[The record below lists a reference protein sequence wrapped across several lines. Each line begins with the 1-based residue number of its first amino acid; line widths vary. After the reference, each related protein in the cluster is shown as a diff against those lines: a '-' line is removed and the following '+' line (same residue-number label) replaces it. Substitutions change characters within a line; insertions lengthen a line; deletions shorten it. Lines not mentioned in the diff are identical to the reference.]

1 MRHREMTIKESFTIT
16 GVMDNTK
23 VFFPCYGG
31 CEFESLEEAVN
42 HVQQTR
48 GGLSVYID
56 KIVMYNIC
64 FRDCLRMHGIEGVIN
79 MLIEEAP
86 AIAQDTKALNVLR
99 SKWKNEMN
107 EHIADYDIQCLPK
120 DSPMFIRGSW
130 FKGLE
135 DIKSYVETSGNPRH
149 RFARWI
155 RREEYKRHPSVL
167 HVGNIWES
175 YPMFD
180 SSDASDGRSYNNY
193 IISCNPLVEPM
204 MEIYC
209 SQVSV
214 HSNFCMVHEDIPP
227 YLLPILY
234 YDGDS
239 DYVLL
244 ATAKDKRRKGSLSPR
259 YMKYSIQIS

>member
-1 MRHREMTIKESFTIT
+1 MEKWNFKKRIFTIKDS
-16 GVMDNTK
+16 VVNKK
-23 VFFPCYGG
+23 VYFPCYGG

-42 HVQQTR
+42 HVQQMS

-64 FRDCLRMHGIEGVIN
+64 FRDCLRTHGIEGVIK

-86 AIAQDTKALNVLR
+86 AIAQDTKALDYLR
-99 SKWKNEMN
+99 SVWTDRMN

-120 DSPMFIRGSW
+120 DGPMYIRGCL
-130 FKGLE
+130 FHGLE
-135 DIKSYVETSGNPRH
+135 DIEAHVETSGNPRH
-149 RFARWI
+149 RFARWS
-155 RREEYKRHPSVL
+155 RRDEYKHNSMML

-180 SSDASDGRSYNNY
+180 SSDAGDGRSYNNY
-193 IISCNPLVEPM
+193 VISCNPLVEPM

-214 HSNFCMVHEDIPP
+214 RSNFCMVHEDIPP
-227 YLLPILY
+227 ILLPILY

-239 DYVLL
+239 DCVLL
-244 ATAKDKRRKGSLSPR
+244 ASAKDKRRKVSFSPR
-259 YMKYSIQIS
+259 YMEYSVQIY

>member
-1 MRHREMTIKESFTIT
+1 MKWMLMIIISNKKNIMEKK
-16 GVMDNTK
+16 K
-23 VFFPCYGG
+23 VYFPCYRG

-42 HVQQTR
+42 HVQQMS

-64 FRDCLRMHGIEGVIN
+64 FRDCLRAHGIEGVIK
-79 MLIEEAP
+79 MLIDEAP
-86 AIAQDTKALNVLR
+86 AVAQDTQALDYLR
-99 SKWKNEMN
+99 SKWTERMN

-120 DSPMFIRGSW
+120 DSRMRISGW
-130 FKGLE
+130 WYDGLE
-135 DIKSYVETSGNPRH
+135 DIEANVEMSGNPKH
-149 RFARWI
+149 KFYRWTK
-155 RREEYKRHPSVL
+155 REEYQRDPFRL

-193 IISCNPLVEPM
+193 VFSKTPLVEEM

-209 SQVSV
+209 SQIGA
-214 HSNFCMVHEDIPP
+214 HFDFCMVHEYIPEI
-227 YLLPILY
+227 LLPVLY

-239 DYVLL
+239 DCVLL
-244 ATAKDKRRKGSLSPR
+244 ATAKDKRKKGFLFSPR
-259 YMKYSIQIS
+259 